1 MYSTKESDVGVLVK
15 NVRSEELSMIAIVK
29 NEYNRE
35 LERAQSKSTF
45 SSVL

>member
-1 MYSTKESDVGVLVK
+1 MKP
-15 NVRSEELSMIAIVK
+15 ELAKLLDAIVK
-29 NEYNRE
+29 NEYNPE